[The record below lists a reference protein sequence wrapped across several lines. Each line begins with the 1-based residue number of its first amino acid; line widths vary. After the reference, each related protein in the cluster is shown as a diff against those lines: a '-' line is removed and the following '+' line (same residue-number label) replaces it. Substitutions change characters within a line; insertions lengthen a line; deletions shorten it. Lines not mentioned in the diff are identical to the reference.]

1 MLPFRLL
8 RVIVAIAHAGSLTE
22 AARRLHQSTASV
34 SRALSQAES
43 ALGVVLFQRGARG
56 VVATP
61 EVQALLPRL
70 QRAQQAL
77 APAFAAERS
86 RATPL
91 PTLPRHLT
99 DGMLQALLTVASTRS
114 EAAAARDLGLSQAS
128 VHATLRQ
135 LEHAVRQRLFDRS
148 TRGTRL
154 TSAGEDLLR
163 QFKLA
168 QAELR
173 MAHEDLAE
181 RMGRASPHVVVG
193 ALPMAG
199 DALVSVAIAR
209 CLAQTPHL
217 RITALDGT
225 YESLVHALR
234 HAEVHG
240 FVGPLREGAA
250 AGDLVEE
257 RLFVD
262 TLVPVLRSGHPALV
276 LKPASLAALRRW
288 PWIGPLPN
296 TPAYAAFER
305 VFAAEGLDPPPI
317 GLQTHSTAIVRS
329 VLAVSEHIALLS
341 PWHLRSDL
349 RSGQLRSLP
358 LHLKGTR
365 RAIGITTRRD
375 ALPTPAVERLLQTL
389 RDVAA
394 EGPSS

>member
-1 MLPFRLL
+1 M
-8 RVIVAIAHAGSLTE
+8 
-22 AARRLHQSTASV
+22 
-34 SRALSQAES
+34 QAES
-43 ALGVVLFQRGARG
+43 ALGITLFQRGARG

-61 EVQALLPRL
+61 EALVLLPRL

-77 APAFAAERS
+77 APVFGAHRS
-86 RATPL
+86 RAAPAA
-91 PTLPRHLT
+91 PTLPRNLT
-99 DGMLQALLTVASTRS
+99 DGMLQALLTVASERS
-114 EAAAARDLGLSQAS
+114 EAAAARHLGISQAS

-163 QFKLA
+163 HVKLA

-173 MAHEDLAE
+173 MAHEALAE
-181 RMGRASPHVVVG
+181 RMGRAAAHVVVG

-199 DALVSVAIAR
+199 DALVSIAIAR
-209 CLAQTPHL
+209 CLAQMPHL

-225 YESLVHALR
+225 YESLVHAVR

-240 FVGPLREGAA
+240 FVGPLREAAA

-257 RLFVD
+257 QLFVD
-262 TLVPVLRSGHPALV
+262 TLVPVLRGGHPALG
-276 LKPASLAALRRW
+276 LKAVSLAALRRW

-296 TPAYAAFER
+296 TPAFAAFER

-317 GLQTHSTAIVRS
+317 GLQTHSNAIVRS
-329 VLAVSEHIALLS
+329 VLAVSDHIALLS

-394 EGPSS
+394 EGPAS